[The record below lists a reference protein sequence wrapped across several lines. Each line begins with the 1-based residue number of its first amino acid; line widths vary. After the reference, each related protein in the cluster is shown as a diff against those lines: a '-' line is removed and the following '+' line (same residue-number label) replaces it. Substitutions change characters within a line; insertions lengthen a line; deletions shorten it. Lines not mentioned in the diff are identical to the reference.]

1 MHEMLPKA
9 SVEQNQGQGAF
20 RHLFGDDD
28 DGEDTLPIPSP
39 QFKKIWADF
48 VIEWLIFSL
57 FYQNSFFQLIR
68 CSLFL

>member
-39 QFKKIWADF
+39 QFKKI
-48 VIEWLIFSL
+48 
-57 FYQNSFFQLIR
+57 
-68 CSLFL
+68 